1 MAKYIKS
8 YSNYVLKTKHQ
19 STNDGTIFERD
30 ITTIGG
36 RDQFARGQVPIYK
49 SGNFVITTNND
60 ISNYKKLS
68 DRDWQRN
75 DEGEIWTLNNL
86 KHYEKDEKTSYDRK
100 IVIKKDYYDLRDY
113 AYYGSCSEMMRVSI
127 NNILKK
133 FPGELYVPYE
143 TLYAGQDG
151 SVQYTEE
158 AAIAAF
164 GVGNYKIVR
173 SGIKGY
179 YTSFENRES
188 RVVTYECSGGTEE
201 HELKTIS
208 LLLEED
214 KLTDQERE
222 ELELGIPYT
231 REFKYLTDEFGNLL
245 TDENG
250 NIIGIKS
257 LSLIDNPFGINI
269 HDKFVPDGADP
280 LKYFAEGGIEN
291 YVAYLRD
298 SIEDDWSIDTD
309 HEYSITIEDIIFDG
323 LGEKEE
329 RDEFFNVLG
338 GNCDIVL
345 PDCDPNLK
353 ISVNSHEN
361 IRRTINCKLTCIDPG
376 KYIGKIVLCFRK
388 NHYDFRTIPG
398 LQRDDEENP
407 KLVCCDGVL
416 EFENGDDLK
425 DVEAEIEGKYG
436 KDKEDAKIESFKTD
450 DCKKYLTIYMFMG
463 NNNEIKY
470 LVEDLDMGGSIDFEY
485 NSKSGLDCADDYA
498 SAIPDFTG
506 TFAYYNFLARIRPKK
521 EIIDDYF
528 DNLDLFEKVLLNR
541 NSDPLYTASFELL
554 SENDFGNYTYLREF
568 TFPTTYGGY
577 NLGSSTQAFE
587 KYVSSLSEIGE
598 YYDSK
603 YTDNLWRS
611 MTHESIKNFD
621 WTYTRHYTPGEEEPY
636 VEGGTKIQKII
647 RIYGREFDEVK
658 TYIDAI
664 DDLNTVTYDN
674 VNNLPDYFFTD
685 KLEEQ
690 GWDVK
695 LVHPLELSEFFNGHM
710 SIPVDIHLMF
720 PNKYDEEGNKICTED
735 AEKLNYFYDNPIH
748 GEYKEDRTEFFN
760 AGGYICPNDAC
771 NANFNISVSATE
783 LVEDLTEYYDR
794 NKITIQRV
802 FNQKNVE
809 TVPYSCSKITTI
821 KETKYS
827 QTHPDEASSALEF
840 DFNEDN
846 LNPCVINGNNVEM
859 SSTTI
864 SGEEVVNGYHNDCG
878 EIIRIY
884 CDENVYTSADVNNEF
899 MKRLLLNSPEIWRH
913 KGTIEGMEML
923 LSLFGLRSKNRV
935 FTDERYFINQ
945 KDLEGGKDSE
955 YFDVSTLSINACGEN
970 NTFNIGLTAEKG
982 NCLSLTKEGEKYYK
996 NYKDKLYNLYDYDIK
1011 EYTLFTTRQ
1020 EDEWIPE
1027 KNMYKYDWVNSTK
1040 LITYNTTASK
1050 NGEYITYQGLPISY
1064 KEVEEKQSNGT
1075 VLKKRYLYPH
1085 FNTNGIYDGNPYYQM
1100 DGGWMQKKP
1109 FAFDVMNNIIPE
1121 DYNSKYETLFVSNA
1135 DGSTTKYESEAK
1147 EKFTEG
1153 YTIKKEKISNRNTEL
1168 FTETIK
1174 NVKCVQTI
1182 QELLSTPSLV
1192 NGSGDI
1198 CQVVDLSGRYAIID
1212 GFVYPLE
1219 TEYKDNET
1227 NKGYSFFYA
1236 TISNHSLSIGNAFF
1250 NDYVIIS
1257 NPYAA
1262 GYKQR
1267 IDLLD
1272 EYYENRAVKV
1282 YILETTFIDEE
1293 TKEVKTKYDIDV
1305 YSKEN
1310 SISTF
1315 TIFENGKYMEGNN
1328 YTNYF
1333 RINNIDYYNE
1343 LSVLGWQQ
1351 LRDDE
1356 YEYYR
1361 LNTII
1366 DYREGNNPHTGHM
1379 RYDNGHKYLTYFQRI
1394 FKTVLDDDLIDYR
1407 QYEESDTEYIEN
1419 IQGLGFDNLIDSD
1432 VCVND
1437 YDRFL
1442 REDSKCHF
1450 FGIINSMLD
1459 ENCNDSRTN
1468 LPCLEKREKAAS
1480 ERYDKIDRVCT
1491 PKEGSYSLTD
1501 IFRKSLIDD
1510 SDGKPKVKN
1519 LRYGEFYDELGEYAE
1534 HYDENSQEYVKGYD
1548 TSKIDNVTDQIVN
1561 TKRMEIEFFIKN
1573 GKEYSKEWLEEVKYI
1588 DSVILPYLTQMIPST
1603 VIWRVKY
1610 TTRDKEDWCDVVRK
1624 PCTVDNFNTNVS
1636 SISCKAENTFKISL
1650 TAERTE

>member
-86 KHYEKDEKTSYDRK
+86 KNYEKDEKSSDDRK
-100 IVIKKDYYDLRDY
+100 IVIKKDYYDIRDY
-113 AYYGSCSEMMRVSI
+113 AYYGSCSELMRVSV

-143 TLYAGQDG
+143 TLYIGNDG

-158 AAIAAF
+158 AAKVAF
-164 GVGNYKIVR
+164 GEGNYKVVR

-188 RVVTYECSGGTEE
+188 RIVTYECNDGVEE
-201 HELKTIS
+201 HELKTVS
-208 LLLEED
+208 LLLDED

-245 TDENG
+245 KDENG

-298 SIEDDWSIDTD
+298 NIDDEWSIDVD
-309 HEYSITIEDIIFDG
+309 HEYSISIEDIILDG
-323 LGEKEE
+323 LGEKVDRE
-329 RDEFFNVLG
+329 EFFSAVG
-338 GNCDIVL
+338 GNCSTIM
-345 PDCDPNLK
+345 PNCDPTLRIK
-353 ISVNSHEN
+353 VDSHE
-361 IRRTINCKLTCIDPG
+361 IVDRGIDCKLICIDPG
-376 KYIGKIVLCFRK
+376 KYIGKIILCFRK
-388 NHYDFRTIPG
+388 NHYDFKTIPG
-398 LQRDDEENP
+398 LERDEDGNP
-407 KLVCCDGVL
+407 KLVCCDGIL

-436 KDKEDAKIESFKTD
+436 VNKDDTQIESFSTD
-450 DCKKYLTIYMFMG
+450 DCEKYLTIYMFMG

-470 LVEDLDMGGSIDFEY
+470 LVEDLDMGASIDFHY
-485 NSKSGLDCADDYA
+485 DGQSGGLDCVEESA
-498 SAIPDFTG
+498 SATPDFTG
-506 TFAYYNFLARIRPKK
+506 KFADYNFLARIRPRR

-541 NSDPLYTASFELL
+541 DSDPLYTANFELL
-554 SENDFGNYTYLREF
+554 SENDYGNYTYLREF

-636 VEGGTKIQKII
+636 VEGGTKIQKVI
-647 RIYGREFDEVK
+647 RVYGREFDEVK

-674 VNNLPDYFFTD
+674 INNLPDYFFTD

-695 LVHPLELSEFFNGHM
+695 LVHPLELSEFVNGHM
-710 SIPVDIHLMF
+710 SVPVDIHNMF

-748 GEYKEDRTEFFN
+748 GEPKEERTENFN
-760 AGGYICPNDAC
+760 VIGSICPNDNC
-771 NANFNISVSATE
+771 NSNFNINVLATE
-783 LVEDLTEYYDR
+783 EVEDITEHYDR

-827 QTHPDEASSALEF
+827 KTHPDESSSELEF
-840 DFNEDN
+840 EFNEDG
-846 LNPCVINGNNVEM
+846 LNPCVIAGESIGMTSN
-859 SSTTI
+859 TI
-864 SGEEVVNGYHNDCG
+864 TGEEVVNGYHNDCG

-884 CDENVYTSADVNNEF
+884 CDENVYTSAEVNNEF

-935 FTDERYFINQ
+935 FTDEKYFVNQ
-945 KDLEGGKDSE
+945 KD
-955 YFDVSTLSINACGEN
+955 NADGD
-970 NTFNIGLTAEKG
+970 
-982 NCLSLTKEGEKYYK
+982 CLSLTEEGEKYYK
-996 NYKDKLYNLYDYDIK
+996 NYKDRLYNLYDYDIK
-1011 EYTLFTTRQ
+1011 EYTLFTTRE
-1020 EDEWIPE
+1020 EDKWIPE
-1027 KNMYKYDWVNSTK
+1027 KNMYEFDWVNSTK

-1064 KEVEEKQSNGT
+1064 KEVEIKQNDNSII
-1075 VLKKRYLYPH
+1075 KKRYLYPH
-1085 FNTNGIYDGNPYYQM
+1085 FNTNGMYDGNPYYQM

-1109 FAFDVMNNIIPE
+1109 FVFDYMNNIIPE
-1121 DYNSKYETLFVSNA
+1121 DYNSKYETLYVSNA
-1135 DGSTTKYESEAK
+1135 DGSTTKYESEAI

-1153 YTIKKEKISNRNTEL
+1153 YTVKREKISNRNTEL
-1168 FTETIK
+1168 FTETVK

-1198 CQVVDLSGRYAIID
+1198 CQVVDLSGRYAVID

-1272 EYYENRAVKV
+1272 EYYEDRTIKI
-1282 YILETTFIDEE
+1282 YILETTFTDEE
-1293 TKEVKTKYDIDV
+1293 TQEVKTKYDIDV

-1315 TIFENGKYMEGNN
+1315 TIFENGKYMEGDN
-1328 YTNYF
+1328 YTSYF

-1394 FKTVLDDDLIDYR
+1394 FKKVLDEDLIDYR
-1407 QYEESDTEYIEN
+1407 QYEESDTKYIEDM
-1419 IQGLGFDNLIDSD
+1419 QDLGFDNLIDND

-1437 YDRFL
+1437 YDKFL
-1442 REDSKCHF
+1442 REDNKCHF
-1450 FGIINSMLD
+1450 FGKIASKID
-1459 ENCNDSRTN
+1459 DACNDSRSS
-1468 LPCLEKREKAAS
+1468 LSCFEKREKAAS
-1480 ERYDKIDRVCT
+1480 DRYDKINGECI
-1491 PKEGSYSLTD
+1491 PIEGSYNLTD

-1510 SDGKPKVKN
+1510 SDGVPKIKN
-1519 LRYGEFYDELGEYAE
+1519 IRYGEFYDELGEYAE
-1534 HYDENSQEYVKGYD
+1534 HYDENTQEYVKGYD
-1548 TSKIDNVTDQIVN
+1548 TSKLDNVTDQIVN

-1573 GKEYSKEWLEEVKYI
+1573 SKEYSKGWLEEVKYI

-1610 TTRDKEDWCDVVRK
+1610 TTRDKDDWCETDNK
-1624 PCTVDNFNTNVS
+1624 PCGVNVS
-1636 SISCKAENTFKISL
+1636 DTL
-1650 TAERTE
+1650 